1 MGCYALVFLTSHSK
15 VKYFPSELKLF
26 SSARSWGGV
35 LGRVVGLK
43 HCFILFYFETNP
55 GM

>member
-1 MGCYALVFLTSHSK
+1 MGCYVLVFLTYHTK
-15 VKYFPSELKLF
+15 VKYLPSVLKLF

-35 LGRVVGLK
+35 LARVVGLK